1 MAFSQVRQGKKGE
14 RSIFKP
20 GHQLCDSDYAAPKY
34 VYVNRDGGLPSAFNG
49 SESWTEFKFP
59 KDFGVVA
66 GLVVAFDIN
75 NTTAFPATVL
85 PTPLWISRLEIYLG
99 QDLIETVYAD
109 DQLHETV
116 GFRTYQNYDQ
126 INETINMSENYDLVP
141 ETVPANAQSQRWY
154 LPLDGTLISSV
165 RPYVAGYN
173 ATWRIRLYFATS
185 IHIGSYGVSA
195 PISLGEVQL
204 VMEQAD
210 LSPAEKQKVASAH
223 KYGVVDSQFYS
234 RQRQQE
240 VLPMTASNS
249 AGTPLY
255 LRSFKNQSAGLLV
268 YTTVQ
273 SAQNADRLR
282 LLPLST
288 IQLQDAMGNKITEI
302 LRGDFLKPYTW
313 GDHVDSPYTTYSQN
327 GFTSDGVSEPN
338 PCQPRGANLYLLPFS
353 SSFQDSVVRGCDFG
367 TFQMTTQEKLMIVP
381 DGSQMAGAS
390 GTDGGIPPSWGYF
403 QTTPPVYASNLSI
416 STAGVT
422 GVGWQDTMTTVISY
436 DLGHLVVSNGDH
448 YVSYGSN

>member
-75 NTTAFPATVL
+75 NTTAFPASVL

-255 LRSFKNQSAGLLV
+255 LRSFF
-268 YTTVQ
+268 
-273 SAQNADRLR
+273 
-282 LLPLST
+282 
-288 IQLQDAMGNKITEI
+288 KI
-302 LRGDFLKPYTW
+302 LFK
-313 GDHVDSPYTTYSQN
+313 
-327 GFTSDGVSEPN
+327 
-338 PCQPRGANLYLLPFS
+338 C
-353 SSFQDSVVRGCDFG
+353 
-367 TFQMTTQEKLMIVP
+367 
-381 DGSQMAGAS
+381 
-390 GTDGGIPPSWGYF
+390 
-403 QTTPPVYASNLSI
+403 
-416 STAGVT
+416 
-422 GVGWQDTMTTVISY
+422 ISY
-436 DLGHLVVSNGDH
+436 LGI
-448 YVSYGSN
+448 

>member
-1 MAFSQVRQGKKGE
+1 
-14 RSIFKP
+14 
-20 GHQLCDSDYAAPKY
+20 
-34 VYVNRDGGLPSAFNG
+34 
-49 SESWTEFKFP
+49 
-59 KDFGVVA
+59 
-66 GLVVAFDIN
+66 
-75 NTTAFPATVL
+75 
-85 PTPLWISRLEIYLG
+85 
-99 QDLIETVYAD
+99 
-109 DQLHETV
+109 
-116 GFRTYQNYDQ
+116 
-126 INETINMSENYDLVP
+126 
-141 ETVPANAQSQRWY
+141 
-154 LPLDGTLISSV
+154 
-165 RPYVAGYN
+165 
-173 ATWRIRLYFATS
+173 
-185 IHIGSYGVSA
+185 
-195 PISLGEVQL
+195 
-204 VMEQAD
+204 
-210 LSPAEKQKVASAH
+210 
-223 KYGVVDSQFYS
+223 
-234 RQRQQE
+234 
-240 VLPMTASNS
+240 MTASNS

-353 SSFQDSVVRGCDFG
+353 SSFQDSFVRGCDFG